1 MINFQTYVPLIA
13 LSTAGILI
21 ALYLIGIG
29 ASSFQIASKPSRP
42 LTDLVNFRQRNA
54 KQ

>member
-13 LSTAGILI
+13 LSTAGILTT
-21 ALYLIGIG
+21 LYLIGIG
-29 ASSFQIASKPSRP
+29 ASSFQIASRP
-42 LTDLVNFRQRNA
+42 LTDLVNFRQRNV